1 METFIFSI
9 GFGIIGIGYVSMGRR
24 RDNAAMLY
32 SGAGLMLFP
41 YVVDG
46 LIKTIFIGILLVI
59 VPFVTRFFG

>member
-1 METFIFSI
+1 MPIFVFSVIFSV
-9 GFGIIGIGYVSMGRR
+9 IGIGYVSLGRR

-41 YVVDG
+41 YFVDG

-59 VPFVTRFFG
+59 VPFVTRFF